1 MKWEQSNID
10 SRVNPKFRAGGEKV
24 SKSKSSSAYT
34 LVSNIEFP
42 ERFTGVEAFNST
54 IKALDLC
61 ATAAYALPG
70 MLSCIGRGM
79 SIKDNA
85 SYAKLLARFDSV
97 HQEFKKNKEK
107 ALKYQKCKYNP
118 KDTERLQWLLT
129 HQHNNGY
136 GYGWGYLDEEARKNA
151 NIDFDKLK
159 YTYSQAMKTGG
170 KFLLDAWKAPS
181 AFVGG
186 CIDGGLSYFEDLATG
201 AAGTLGYAWGFWGA
215 IKDQTPFNT
224 DWNAANL
231 AGAKT
236 AAKWASNTSN
246 VCSLSDKYEAFLK
259 NKMGI
264 NTDGVMYNAG
274 RIVGN
279 VATSTAVMTIL
290 PGGAAAPVA
299 LSGVTSY
306 GVTLAKNV
314 KANGGYKN
322 MSDEEI
328 IAANK
333 HATKNAIISGTTAL
347 LTAGVNKKFF
357 KIETGGDIISKYRY

>member
-34 LVSNIEFP
+34 LVSSIEFP

-70 MLSCIGRGM
+70 MLSCIGSGM

-107 ALKYQKCKYNP
+107 ALKYQKYKYNP
-118 KDTERLQWLLT
+118 EDTERLEWLLT

-151 NIDFDKLK
+151 NIDLDKLK
-159 YTYSQAMKTGG
+159 YTYSQAMKTGA

-186 CIDGGLSYFEDLATG
+186 FIAGGLSYFEDLATG
-201 AAGTLGYAWGFWGA
+201 VAGTVGYAAGFLGA
-215 IKDQTPFNT
+215 IRDQKPFNT
-224 DWNAANL
+224 DWNAAKL

-236 AAKWASNTSN
+236 AAVWASNTSN
-246 VCSLSDKYEAFLK
+246 VCSVSDKFEALLK
-259 NKMGI
+259 NKAGI
-264 NTDGVMYNAG
+264 NTDGFMFNAG
-274 RIVGN
+274 RIAGN
-279 VATSTAVMTIL
+279 VVVSSAVMTVL
-290 PGGAAAPVA
+290 PGGVAAPIA

-328 IAANK
+328 LAANK
-333 HATKNAIISGTTAL
+333 HATNNAIISGTTAL
-347 LTAGVNKKFF
+347 ATAGVNKGIF
-357 KIETGGDIISKYRY
+357 KIDTGGDIMTKYRY